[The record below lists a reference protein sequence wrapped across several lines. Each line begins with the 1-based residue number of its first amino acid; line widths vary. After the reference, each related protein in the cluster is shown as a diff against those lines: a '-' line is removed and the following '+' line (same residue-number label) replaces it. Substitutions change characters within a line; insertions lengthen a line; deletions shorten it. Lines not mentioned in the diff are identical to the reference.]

1 MATDSGP
8 KKMAMRRTLW
18 ISLTALAL
26 LSGCATTPYR
36 ANPQFED
43 RLRTGL
49 TVALVPPDVKVYQI
63 TAGEV
68 REQVDE
74 WSETVR
80 KNVLAAIN
88 ERLTNGG
95 PSSVA
100 RCPN

>member
-1 MATDSGP
+1 MVIDSCP
-8 KKMAMRRTLW
+8 KRTAMRRTLW

-36 ANPQFED
+36 AHPQLED
-43 RLRTGL
+43 RLCGDLR
-49 TVALVPPDVKVYQI
+49 VAVMPPDVKVYQI
-63 TAGEV
+63 TAGEAH
-68 REQVDE
+68 EQMDE